1 MSSCVYYNQVADQE
15 RNVFPVAYAAAHTES
30 HEVAQW
36 VTHCPAWSVIER
48 MADHCPAW
56 SVAHPKKV
64 LRGDF
69 NFGGCWLDGNTLN
82 ITFVICGWHL
92 REV

>member
-36 VTHCPAWSVIER
+36 VIER
-48 MADHCPAW
+48 MAHHCPGW

-64 LRGDF
+64 LLGDY
-69 NFGGCWLDGNTLN
+69 NFGGCWLDDNKLN
-82 ITFVICGWHL
+82 ITFVMCGWHF